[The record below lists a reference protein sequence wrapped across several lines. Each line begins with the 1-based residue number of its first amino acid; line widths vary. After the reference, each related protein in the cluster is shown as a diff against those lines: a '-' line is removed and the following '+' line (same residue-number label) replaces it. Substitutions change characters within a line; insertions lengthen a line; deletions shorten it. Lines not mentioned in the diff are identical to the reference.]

1 MRSPQ
6 RTKEITRKTGSA
18 LSILLCV
25 SFVCVGGASK
35 LAQAHA
41 TQSQAAGESSS
52 SQKNPKR
59 RHTTATEQDSSSS
72 DTSNAEQLIEKQ
84 DYPAAEQLLRKAVAD
99 DAQNHVAWFYLGF
112 VENALGKPED
122 SIAAYRKS
130 VSAKPDV
137 FESNLNLGLQL
148 AKAGQPDAE
157 QFLRAATQLKP
168 TSHIDEGLARAWL
181 SLGHVLEA
189 SKPEDAIGAYQQA
202 ARLQPTDPEPHLA
215 AGLLLEKQNK
225 FAEAEHEYQEVMALD
240 ANSVDAAIGL
250 ANIYMRGKRLP
261 EAETQLRKV
270 VAAHPDQAA
279 VHVQLGRVLAAQGKN
294 EDAIGQLE
302 IAAKLAPS
310 DLSVQRDLAD
320 LYDTTGK
327 PDKAESAYRVLTAAH
342 PQDAELRHGLGKSL
356 IRQKKFAD
364 AQKELIQAVHLK
376 PDLGAAYGDLAFVAS
391 ENKDYVLTLKALDA
405 RVRFLPDIPITYFLR
420 ASASDHLRDV
430 KQAVANYHL
439 FLQSANGKYPDQE
452 WQAKHRLIA
461 LEPKK

>member
-1 MRSPQ
+1 VDLCVPCGEQRRSPQ
-6 RTKEITRKTGSA
+6 RAQRFIGKIRTAVSVVW
-18 LSILLCV
+18 L
-25 SFVCVGGASK
+25 SFVCLCVLRGSLTFAE
-35 LAQAHA
+35 AQAA
-41 TQSQAAGESSS
+41 QPQAAGDSS
-52 SQKNPKR
+52 SQKNPKL
-59 RHTTATEQDSSSS
+59 SK
-72 DTSNAEQLIEKQ
+72 AEELIQKQ
-84 DYPAAEQLLRKAVAD
+84 DYAAAEQVLRKAVVD

-112 VENALGKPED
+112 VENALSKPDD

-168 TSHIDEGLARAWL
+168 TSHIDEGHARAWL
-181 SLGHVLEA
+181 SLGHILETT
-189 SKPEDAIGAYQQA
+189 KPEDAIAAYRQA
-202 ARLQPTDPEPHLA
+202 ATLQPKDPEPRLA
-215 AGLLLEKQNK
+215 AGLLLEKQNR
-225 FAEAEHEYQEVMALD
+225 FAEAEQEFKEVLVLD
-240 ANSVDAAIGL
+240 PNSPDAATGL

-270 VAAHPDQAA
+270 VAAHPDQVA
-279 VHVQLGRVLAAQGKN
+279 VHVQLGRVLAGQGKN
-294 EDAIGQLE
+294 EDAIVELE
-302 IAAKLAPS
+302 TAAKLAPS

-320 LYDTTGK
+320 LYDLTGK
-327 PDKAESAYRVLTAAH
+327 PDKAESAYRTLIAAH

-356 IRQKKFAD
+356 IRQKKFAE
-364 AQKELIQAVHLK
+364 AQKELIEAVHLK

-391 ENKDYVLTLKALDA
+391 ENKDYALTLKALDA
-405 RVRFLPDIPITYFLR
+405 RVKFLPEIPITYFLR
-420 ASASDHLRDV
+420 ASAFDHLRDV

-461 LEPKK
+461 LESRK